1 LTLVCYIS
9 GHGFGHASRCIE
21 LLNTLADKEPGLRIV
36 VRSQASSWLIRHTAR
51 PAIELDT
58 VECDTG
64 VVQIDSLRL
73 DEEET
78 VRRAARFMETL
89 PARAAAEAA
98 ELESLGATLVLADI
112 PALGI
117 AAGRRAGRPAV
128 ALGNFSWDWAY
139 SAYDGGG
146 PVADAIGRVYAEA
159 SLALRL
165 PLWGGFG
172 AFPRVCDLPFIA
184 RRSKRDPFET
194 RAAFGLHLDEPVAL
208 VSFGGYGAEGLDLDG
223 VSHIEGYR
231 VVMSSRT
238 PLAGRGPG
246 SPSAGALVWLDES
259 AMYARGYRYE
269 DLVRASDVVV
279 TKPGYGIISECAAND
294 TAILYTSRGH
304 FIEYDVLVAGM
315 GRYVR
320 AAYIDHDDL
329 FAGRWTAHLDRL
341 LAQPPPPERARVD
354 GAEVAADLLL
364 RMLNEGTV

>member
-21 LLNTLADKEPGLRIV
+21 LLNTLADTDPRLRIV

-51 PAIELDT
+51 PAIELEP

-78 VRRAARFMETL
+78 IGRASRFMDTL

-98 ELESLGATLVLADI
+98 ALESLGATLVLADI

-117 AAGRRAGRPAV
+117 AAGRRAGLPAV

-139 SAYDGGG
+139 AAYDRGR
-146 PVADAIGRVYAEA
+146 PVADAIARVYAEA

-165 PLWGGFG
+165 PLWGGFD
-172 AFPRVCDLPFIA
+172 AFPRVRDLPFIA
-184 RRSKRDPFET
+184 RRSKRDPIET
-194 RAAFGLHLDEPVAL
+194 RAAFGLALDEPLVL
-208 VSFGGYGAEGLDLDG
+208 VSFGGYGAEGLDLDA
-223 VSHIEGYR
+223 VSRVAGYR
-231 VVMSSRT
+231 IVMSSRT
-238 PLAGRGPG
+238 PLAERGAG
-246 SPSAGALVWLDES
+246 SSSGALVWLDES

-304 FIEYDVLVAGM
+304 FIEYGVLVAGM
-315 GRYVR
+315 DRYVR
-320 AAYIDHDDL
+320 AAYIDHADL
-329 FAGRWTAHLDRL
+329 FAGRWGPHLDRL
-341 LAQPPPPERARVD
+341 LAQPPPTERARVD
-354 GAEVAADLLL
+354 GADVAAEILL
-364 RMLNEGTV
+364 RMME